1 MQRKAK
7 LIVILLIAFLA
18 NSGFA
23 QQSNTKILMDI
34 VVVEMPIADF
44 MLLQKQSFFWQN
56 NPQQLIRLIEN
67 KYNEDKTTISIIRS
81 QLIAN
86 NNETIVIVGNA
97 QAVNTDKRSI
107 NATHTLKVTPN
118 ILTYNQINLLL
129 QDQKSANNKAVTGG
143 LAFEKMSSEQI
154 VITNKALTLIA
165 IAKLPNTRQLIFITP
180 TIKYENN

>member
-1 MQRKAK
+1 MQLKAK

-18 NSGFA
+18 NNGFA
-23 QQSNTKILMDI
+23 QQANAKILMDI
-34 VVVEMPIADF
+34 VVVEMPTADF
-44 MLLQKQSFFWQN
+44 MLLQKQSFLWQN

-67 KYNEDKTTISIIRS
+67 KYNEDKTISIIRS

-86 NNETIVIVGNA
+86 DNETIVIVGDA
-97 QAVNTDKRSI
+97 QAVNKNKRSI

-118 ILTYNQINLLL
+118 ILTYNQISLLL

-143 LAFEKMSSEQI
+143 VAFEKMSSEQI
-154 VITNKALTLIA
+154 AITNKALTLIA